1 MSDTS
6 FGFGAA
12 RKKRSGK
19 SKEPS
24 PKESSPSERRLNLG
38 DLKGRRPLAPED
50 AETIAKVDQVAERVG
65 FPSREATPA
74 QESDQPLRRRTRKSR
89 PKAQLNIQ
97 GPKEVLSDFIQ
108 YCEENDISYWEA
120 IEQMLAKNRQTP
132 KL

>member
-1 MSDTS
+1 MSDNA

-12 RKKRSGK
+12 RKKRSEK
-19 SKEPS
+19 TKEPS
-24 PKESSPSERRLNLG
+24 PKEPSPSERRLNLG
-38 DLKGRRPLAPED
+38 DLKGRRSLAPED
-50 AETIAKVDQVAERVG
+50 AETIAKVDLVAEKAG

-74 QESDQPLRRRTRKSR
+74 QEPDQPLRRKRRKSR

-97 GPKEVLSDFIQ
+97 GPKDVLTEFIQ